1 MKVGL
6 LVTGLGFAMAASN
19 AQAALTTHTFVSNSV
34 NYCQAFTPGAANT
47 IRNRAVG
54 AENVGTA
61 TINIACNW
69 HAMFGESGATNPT
82 TLDIYFYN
90 NTAAAITVTCTMFNG
105 YQTQGG
111 ANQFLVTKSVVIDP
125 GTQNDA
131 FFTPADNPNPSPTT
145 LGNALINLNCSMP
158 TGAIA
163 NDTYLQWTQDNGV

>member
-6 LVTGLGFAMAASN
+6 LVSGLGFAMAATN
-19 AQAALTTHTFVSNSV
+19 AQAALTTHQFISNSV
-34 NYCQAFTPGAANT
+34 NYCQAFTPGVANT

-61 TINIACNW
+61 TINLACNW
-69 HAMFGESGATNPT
+69 HSTLGDSGTTRPQ

-90 NTAAAITVTCTMFNG
+90 NTSASITVTCTMFNG

-111 ANQFLVTKSVVIDP
+111 SNQFLVTKPVVIAP

-131 FFTPADNPNPSPTT
+131 FFQPSDNPNAGATD
-145 LGNALINLNCSMP
+145 LGNYLVNINCSMP
-158 TGAIA
+158 SGAVA
-163 NDTYLQWTQDNGV
+163 NDTYLTWTQDNGV